1 MKIEKGRRVT
11 LKVDISVA
19 GGQQLEK
26 KTLEFI
32 QGSGPMLPALERILE
47 GLQAGDKREGVL
59 KAKEAFGSPEVQAKI
74 PLKRMKRSE
83 FPKDTKLAVGER
95 MVAAS
100 ADASKMNVILEIAK
114 IEGDDVDVK
123 LIHPLAEK
131 DLKYSIEVVQ
141 VRDPRPPP
149 VPAQALDL
157 EEES

>member
-1 MKIEKGRRVT
+1 MKIETGRRVT
-11 LKVDISVA
+11 LKVDISVT

-26 KTLEFI
+26 KTLEFV
-32 QGSGPMLPALERILE
+32 QGSGTLLPALERILE
-47 GLQAGDKREGVL
+47 GLSPGDKRDGVL

-74 PLKRMKRSE
+74 PLKKMKRSE
-83 FPKDTKLAVGER
+83 FPKDAKLAVGER

-100 ADASKMNVILEIAK
+100 ADASKMNVILEIASVS
-114 IEGDDVDVK
+114 GDDIDVR

-131 DLKYSIEVVQ
+131 DLKYSVEVVQ

-149 VPAQALDL
+149 VPAQALKL